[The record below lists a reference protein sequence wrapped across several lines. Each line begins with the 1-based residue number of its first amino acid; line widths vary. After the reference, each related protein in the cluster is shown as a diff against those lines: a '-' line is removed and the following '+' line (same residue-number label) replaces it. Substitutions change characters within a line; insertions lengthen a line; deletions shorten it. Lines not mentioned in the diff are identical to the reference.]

1 MKRANAGLR
10 ARALSLILLSPH
22 LPPQFFTC
30 VVSESFEG
38 VKLIERH
45 RMVNAILAGEDGTLP
60 FHALRIT
67 AKTPE
72 QWSASSD
79 VPKAP
84 KCAGGDGRGM
94 LK

>member
-1 MKRANAGLR
+1 
-10 ARALSLILLSPH
+10 
-22 LPPQFFTC
+22 
-30 VVSESFEG
+30 
-38 VKLIERH
+38 
-45 RMVNAILAGEDGTLP
+45 MVNAILAGEDGTLP

-72 QWSASSD
+72 QWSASSN